1 MQLGKVI
8 GHATATVKHASMT
21 GWKLLIVQLLG
32 VDDKADGEPILCIDS
47 LGSGAGD
54 RVIAS
59 NDGAAVQALVGTKK
73 TPIRWFVTGIV
84 DA

>member
-1 MQLGKVI
+1 MQIGNVV
-8 GHATATVKHASMT
+8 GHATATVKHRSLA
-21 GWKLLIVQLLG
+21 GWKLLIVQLLTADG
-32 VDDKADGEPILCIDS
+32 KADGEPILCVDS
-47 LGSGAGD
+47 LGAGLGD

-59 NDGAAVQALVGTKK
+59 NDGAGVQTLVGTKT

>member
-1 MQLGKVI
+1 MQIGKVV
-8 GHATATVKHASMT
+8 GHATATVKHASMV
-21 GWKLLIVQLLG
+21 GWKLLVVQLLTA
-32 VDDKADGEPILCIDS
+32 DEKADGEPILCIDS
-47 LGSGAGD
+47 LGSGVGD

-59 NDGAAVQALVGTKK
+59 NDGAGVQSLVKTKV